1 MKTTYEPERGAAR
14 KPASSFLDLVD
25 DDSCDWRQL
34 ALGMAALLGQSPP
47 SNNEDL
53 LTDVARQLTSP
64 VATLRAQAAR
74 LEEAATS
81 SPAEDARELAARIA
95 EQADHVA
102 EWVDAILDVERLRLG
117 KARLELRKT
126 DLVELA
132 LDAVTELQTTTPRVD
147 VRVAARQSMFVEVDG
162 PRLSRVMRTLVR
174 STAKHAA
181 GKPIEISV
189 APAEHTSPAR
199 WAAVVVR
206 ETGPDVDAPGREA
219 ELDLDLV
226 LAREIAR
233 FHGGD
238 VSPTWRGGGVTLF
251 VPGGQT

>member
-53 LTDVARQLTSP
+53 LTNVARQLTSP

-81 SPAEDARELAARIA
+81 HPAEDARELAARIA

-132 LDAVTELQTTTPRVD
+132 LDAVTELQTTTLRVD
-147 VRVAARQSMFVEVDG
+147 ARVAARQSMFVEVDG
-162 PRLSRVMRTLVR
+162 PRLGRVMRTLVR

-189 APAEHTSPAR
+189 ALAEHTSPAR

>member
-1 MKTTYEPERGAAR
+1 
-14 KPASSFLDLVD
+14 
-25 DDSCDWRQL
+25 
-34 ALGMAALLGQSPP
+34 
-47 SNNEDL
+47 
-53 LTDVARQLTSP
+53 
-64 VATLRAQAAR
+64 
-74 LEEAATS
+74 
-81 SPAEDARELAARIA
+81 
-95 EQADHVA
+95 
-102 EWVDAILDVERLRLG
+102 
-117 KARLELRKT
+117 
-126 DLVELA
+126 
-132 LDAVTELQTTTPRVD
+132 
-147 VRVAARQSMFVEVDG
+147 MFVEVDG

>member
-74 LEEAATS
+74 LEQAATTHPS
-81 SPAEDARELAARIA
+81 EEARELAVRIV

-102 EWVDAILDVERLRLG
+102 DWVDAILDRERLRLG
-117 KARLELRKT
+117 KAHLELRKRT
-126 DLVELA
+126 WSSSPW
-132 LDAVTELQTTTPRVD
+132 TPSRSS
-147 VRVAARQSMFVEVDG
+147 RPPRRASM
-162 PRLSRVMRTLVR
+162 P
-174 STAKHAA
+174 
-181 GKPIEISV
+181 
-189 APAEHTSPAR
+189 
-199 WAAVVVR
+199 
-206 ETGPDVDAPGREA
+206 
-219 ELDLDLV
+219 
-226 LAREIAR
+226 
-233 FHGGD
+233 
-238 VSPTWRGGGVTLF
+238 VSPRGNRCSSRSMDLA
-251 VPGGQT
+251 